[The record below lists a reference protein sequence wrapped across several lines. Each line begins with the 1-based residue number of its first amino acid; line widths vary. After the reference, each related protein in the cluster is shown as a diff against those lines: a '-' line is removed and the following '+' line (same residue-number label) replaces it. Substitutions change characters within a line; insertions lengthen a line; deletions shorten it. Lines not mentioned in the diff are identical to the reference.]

1 MAFRLGISSASDQMG
16 RRRRGPRRAE
26 GPGER
31 PWTERGQLVAVRMG
45 KGTGWAARLP
55 HRGRRHARPLKSG
68 LGSGRGNSP
77 LLSQK
82 VANPPASARR
92 DGQRGA
98 SGLRRLLSRSL
109 NAKKPAR
116 GVRRA
121 HSPIL
126 HLCPYST
133 VGRRKCQA
141 PSGFETR
148 LAADESAPQKP
159 WFWRQTSGMS
169 GCLGAGVRAFPHDF
183 MGTP

>member
-1 MAFRLGISSASDQMG
+1 MG
-16 RRRRGPRRAE
+16 RRRRTRTEAGGGSRRTALDQPRPSLSLCGWVKGRVGLPGCPIGAE
-26 GPGER
+26 
-31 PWTERGQLVAVRMG
+31 
-45 KGTGWAARLP
+45 
-55 HRGRRHARPLKSG
+55 RHARPLKSR

-82 VANPPASARR
+82 VANYTSVRAPGRAK
-92 DGQRGA
+92 GGA

-126 HLCPYST
+126 HLCRYFT

-141 PSGFETR
+141 PSGFGTR
-148 LAADESAPQKP
+148 IAADESAPQKP
-159 WFWRQTSGMS
+159 WFWRQTSGMR
-169 GCLGAGVRAFPHDF
+169 GCLRGSALGFPDHANKFPDE
-183 MGTP
+183 PI